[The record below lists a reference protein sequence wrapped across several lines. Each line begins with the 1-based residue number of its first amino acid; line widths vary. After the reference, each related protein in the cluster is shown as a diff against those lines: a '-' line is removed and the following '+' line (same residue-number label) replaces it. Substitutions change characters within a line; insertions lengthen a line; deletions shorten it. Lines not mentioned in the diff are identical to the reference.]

1 LNARLEGTGGL
12 IYFGGRYPELKL
24 GGAENSLTGDYV
36 VAYGAIRLGD
46 SENIPDTVT
55 VRLQKG
61 TELVVDGV
69 ESLSGLAGNGR
80 VRFATRGQSALVLGR
95 SEGMANQLVVGQDGE
110 IHPGDLSPQEPAAG
124 SLLVWHPE
132 DFKDAGS
139 VEFQDG
145 TLFIDLAAE
154 SNDALI
160 LDSDNKAANV
170 NGGILSVNL
179 LNGYKPKPGATW
191 KIIIATAPAT
201 GQGFEQIEDATG
213 QGYEYSAKPIGNN
226 WVLELVAAP

>member
-1 LNARLEGTGGL
+1 
-12 IYFGGRYPELKL
+12 
-24 GGAENSLTGDYV
+24 
-36 VAYGAIRLGD
+36 
-46 SENIPDTVT
+46 
-55 VRLQKG
+55 
-61 TELVVDGV
+61 
-69 ESLSGLAGNGR
+69 
-80 VRFATRGQSALVLGR
+80 
-95 SEGMANQLVVGQDGE
+95 MANQLVVVQDGE

-145 TLFIDLAAE
+145 TFFIDLAAE

-191 KIIIATAPAT
+191 NIIIATAPAT

>member
-1 LNARLEGTGGL
+1 MRLEERGL

-24 GGAENSLTGDYV
+24 AARRIPDWRLRGR
-36 VAYGAIRLGD
+36 IRGNPPWRP
-46 SENIPDTVT
+46 ENIPDTVT
-55 VRLQKG
+55 VRLQG
-61 TELVVDGV
+61 IELVAT
-69 ESLSGLAGNGR
+69 GLKACPVWR
-80 VRFATRGQSALVLGR
+80 ETDARAVRDPGQSALVLGR

-110 IHPGDLSPQEPAAG
+110 IHPGDFSPQEPAAG

-191 KIIIATAPAT
+191 NIIIATAPAT